1 MGDAMDDDQAITDLL
16 SAALQLAKANGYHF
30 LCYLIEMAILHMT
43 DDRAEKTA
51 ALPHFAWQ
59 RSSGS

>member
-1 MGDAMDDDQAITDLL
+1 MDDDQAITDLL